1 MFYAVSNSISALNA
15 HGVKIGVT
23 ANNVANVNTEEF
35 KKSRAV
41 LEEGVNGHVTVEI
54 SRVDTPGPIVTEIED
69 GERVEKELSN
79 VDLAEEITQ
88 TIPTQRGYE
97 ANLAMIKTR
106 DEMLDHIIDIIA

>member
-1 MFYAVSNSISALNA
+1 MISALSSSISSINA
-15 HGVKIGVT
+15 HGEKMGVT
-23 ANNVANVNTEEF
+23 ANNVANVNSEEF

-41 LEEGVNGHVTVEI
+41 LEEGVRSHVEVDI
-54 SRVDTPGPIVTEIED
+54 SRVDTPGPLVSEVID

-97 ANLAMIKTR
+97 ANLAVIRTR
-106 DEMLDHIIDIIA
+106 DEILHHIIDIIA